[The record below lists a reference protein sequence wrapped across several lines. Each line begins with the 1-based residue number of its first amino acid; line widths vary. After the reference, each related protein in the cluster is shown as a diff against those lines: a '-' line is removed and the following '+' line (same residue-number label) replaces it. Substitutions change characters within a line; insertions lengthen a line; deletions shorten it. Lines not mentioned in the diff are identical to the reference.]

1 MKFVHRQILSRTF
14 KADINNDYGIDTESV
29 EMETVDRNRISDN
42 DMAYDSMYDRMEE
55 TAGRKNS
62 ERSENN
68 YDTMYS
74 L

>member
-14 KADINNDYGIDTESV
+14 KADINNDYGIDAESV

-42 DMAYDSMYDRMEE
+42 EMAYDSMYDRMEE

-68 YDTMYS
+68 YDRMYS

>member
-14 KADINNDYGIDTESV
+14 KADINNDYGIDAESV
-29 EMETVDRNRISDN
+29 EMETADRNRISDN
-42 DMAYDSMYDRMEE
+42 EMAYDSMYDRMEE

>member
-1 MKFVHRQILSRTF
+1 
-14 KADINNDYGIDTESV
+14 
-29 EMETVDRNRISDN
+29 METADQNRISDN

-68 YDTMYS
+68 YDRMYS
-74 L
+74 LWLIKMLCIMYKE